1 MTMMSELNIILYSV
15 IMIVMSI
22 AALIIFE
29 KYDK

>member
-1 MTMMSELNIILYSV
+1 MSELNIILYSV
-15 IMIVMSI
+15 VMIIMGI

>member
-1 MTMMSELNIILYSV
+1 MSELNIILYSV
-15 IMIVMSI
+15 IMIVMGI

>member
-1 MTMMSELNIILYSV
+1 MMSELNIILYSV
-15 IMIVMSI
+15 VMIAMGI

>member
-1 MTMMSELNIILYSV
+1 MTTMSELNIILYSV
-15 IMIVMSI
+15 IMIVMGI